1 MAGVKGELKMN
12 TNETSNQRQQSEPG
26 EYGFALVGR
35 LLNWLAEHYRE
46 QPSLEAIAQEAG
58 LSTYHL
64 QRLFTRYVGVSP
76 KKYVQYLTLDHAKR
90 ALVDSRSVLDA
101 AFEAGLSGPGRLH
114 DLFVTH
120 EALTPGE
127 WKRDGAG
134 MDVFLGWHDS
144 PFGECLIAATDRGV
158 CGLAFNG
165 TGDRTNTLADLSTS
179 FGKANLV
186 LAPERT
192 CGYAR
197 SAFAKE
203 GLHLVLR
210 GTPFQLKVWE
220 ALMRIPP
227 GAVLT
232 YSGLAD
238 RIGVPGSA
246 RAVASAVGRNPVSWL
261 IPCHRVI
268 RNGGTI
274 SGYRWEQDTK
284 RVILA
289 WEAAQAEGRN
299 ALQG

>member
-1 MAGVKGELKMN
+1 MN
-12 TNETSNQRQQSEPG
+12 MTETNNPHQGPEPG

-58 LSTYHL
+58 LSTFHL

-90 ALVDSRSVLDA
+90 ALVESRSVLDA

-134 MDVFLGWHDS
+134 MDVFYGWHES

-165 TGDRTNTLADLSTS
+165 TGDRMNTLADLSTS

-186 LAPERT
+186 MAPERT
-192 CGYAR
+192 RSYAR

-232 YSGLAD
+232 YSDLAD
-238 RIGVPGSA
+238 RIGAPGSA

-268 RNGGTI
+268 RSSGTI

>member
-1 MAGVKGELKMN
+1 MN
-12 TNETSNQRQQSEPG
+12 MSETNNLHQGPEPG
-26 EYGFALVGR
+26 EYGLALVGR

-46 QPSLEAIAQEAG
+46 QPSLDAIAQEAG
-58 LSTYHL
+58 LSTFHL
-64 QRLFTRYVGVSP
+64 QRLFTRYVCVSP

-90 ALVDSRSVLDA
+90 ALVESRSVLDA

-134 MDVFLGWHDS
+134 MDVFYGWHES
-144 PFGECLIAATDRGV
+144 PFGECLIAATDQGV

-165 TGDRTNTLADLSTS
+165 TGDRMNTLADLSTS

-186 LAPERT
+186 MASERT
-192 CGYAR
+192 RGYAR

-232 YSGLAD
+232 YSNLAD
-238 RIGVPGSA
+238 RIGAPGSA

-268 RNGGTI
+268 RSTGTI
-274 SGYRWEQDTK
+274 SGYRWEQETK
-284 RVILA
+284 RLILA

>member
-1 MAGVKGELKMN
+1 MTMN
-12 TNETSNQRQQSEPG
+12 EMIDQYQPDEPDD
-26 EYGFALVGR
+26 YGFALVGR

-46 QPSLEAIAQEAG
+46 QPSLEVIAQEAG

-90 ALVDSRSVLDA
+90 ALDESHSVLDT
-101 AFEAGLSGPGRLH
+101 AFETGLSGPGRLH

-127 WKRDGAG
+127 WKRDGEG
-134 MDVFLGWHDS
+134 LEVSYGWHDS
-144 PFGECLIAATDRGV
+144 PFGECLIAATSRGV

-165 TGDRTNTLADLSTS
+165 IGDRAETLADLATS
-179 FGKANLV
+179 FGKADLV
-186 LAPERT
+186 EAPDQT
-192 CGYAR
+192 CSYAE
-197 SAFAKE
+197 SAF
-203 GLHLVLR
+203 GHGDLHLVLR

-220 ALMRIPP
+220 ALMRIPL
-227 GAVLT
+227 GTVVT
-232 YSGLAD
+232 YADLAA
-238 RIGVPGSA
+238 RIGAPRSA

-274 SGYRWEQDTK
+274 SGYRWEPDTK

-289 WEAAQAEGRN
+289 WEASQAEMRDTAG
-299 ALQG
+299 

>member
-1 MAGVKGELKMN
+1 MIESF
-12 TNETSNQRQQSEPG
+12 EQQHNDG
-26 EYGFALVGR
+26 TDDYGFALIGR
-35 LLNWLAEHYRE
+35 VLAWLALHYRE
-46 QPSLEAIAQEAG
+46 QPSLDAIAQEAG

-90 ALVDSRSVLDA
+90 ALDESQSVLDA
-101 AFEAGLSGPGRLH
+101 AFETGLSGPGRLH

-127 WKRDGAG
+127 WKRDGEG
-134 MDVFLGWHDS
+134 MEVSYGWHDS
-144 PFGECLIAATDRGV
+144 PFGECLIAATSRGV

-165 TGDRTNTLADLSTS
+165 LDDRDETLADLATS
-179 FGKANLV
+179 FGKADLV
-186 LAPERT
+186 EAPDRT
-192 CGYAR
+192 IAHADC
-197 SAFAKE
+197 AF
-203 GLHLVLR
+203 GHGDLHLVLR

-220 ALMRIPP
+220 ALMRIPL
-227 GAVLT
+227 GTVMT
-232 YSGLAD
+232 YADLAS
-238 RIGVPGSA
+238 RIGAPGSA

-274 SGYRWEQDTK
+274 SGYRWEPDTK

-289 WEAAQAEGRN
+289 WEAAQAEVRDT
-299 ALQG
+299 AH

>member
-1 MAGVKGELKMN
+1 MMMN
-12 TNETSNQRQQSEPG
+12 EMIDPYQPKDPED
-26 EYGFALVGR
+26 YGFALVGR

-46 QPSLEAIAQEAG
+46 QPGLDEIAGQAG

-76 KKYVQYLTLDHAKR
+76 KKYIQYLTLEHAKR
-90 ALVDSRSVLDA
+90 ALDESRTVLDA

-120 EALTPGE
+120 EAVTPGE
-127 WKRDGAG
+127 WKRRGAG
-134 MDVFLGWHDS
+134 VEVRYGWHDS
-144 PFGECLIAATDRGV
+144 PFGECLIAATPRGV

-165 TGDRTNTLADLSTS
+165 TGDRATTLADLATS
-179 FGKANLV
+179 FGEAQLV
-186 LAPERT
+186 EDPKLTTP
-192 CGYAR
+192 YAIE
-197 SAFAKE
+197 AF
-203 GLHLVLR
+203 GGGNLHLVLR

-232 YSGLAD
+232 YSDLAA

-268 RNGGTI
+268 RHGGTI

-289 WEAAQAEGRN
+289 WEAAQTEGRE
-299 ALQG
+299 AAHG

>member
-1 MAGVKGELKMN
+1 MTMTAPFETENAEDGVD
-12 TNETSNQRQQSEPG
+12 
-26 EYGFALVGR
+26 YGYALIAR
-35 LLNWLAEHYRE
+35 LLAWLAVHYRA

-90 ALVDSRSVLDA
+90 ALDESRTVLDA
-101 AFEAGLSGPGRLH
+101 AFEAGLSGLGRLH

-120 EALTPGE
+120 EGLTPGE

-134 MDVFLGWHDS
+134 MEVFYGWHDS

-165 TGDRTNTLADLSTS
+165 TGNRAETLSDLSTS
-179 FGKANLV
+179 FGKADLV
-186 LAPERT
+186 EAPDLTR
-192 CGYAR
+192 GYAR
-197 SAFAKE
+197 SAFSE
-203 GLHLVLR
+203 GEMHLVLR

-220 ALMRIPP
+220 TLMRMPM
-227 GAVLT
+227 GTVVT
-232 YSGLAD
+232 YADLAT
-238 RIGVPGSA
+238 RIGAPGSA
-246 RAVASAVGRNPVSWL
+246 RAVAGAVARNPVSWL

-268 RNGGTI
+268 RSGGTI
-274 SGYRWEQDTK
+274 SGYRWQPGTK

-289 WEAAQAEGRN
+289 WEAAQAEGRST
-299 ALQG
+299 LQG